1 MLNLWAVQQA
11 KGEGCKAEWTCA
23 LCGRQPSSSVPS
35 MTTVSGSRA
44 EHLPFASLRHLVCS
58 VPPNSRLAQIVRW
71 LQDSDH
77 APMLVFDEVRC
88 RREGLAGCMQL
99 QWSGKGGCIAP
110 GWWPEDW
117 RSWPVVVVGSATTFH
132 ALPCSATRPRTCCP
146 PAVRSPRRPLE
157 LWSRSR
163 QAAAECRS
171 PAARLPTA
179 VPCARKNELVITS
192 NVLLE
197 CLCMCVCVS
206 LCRSC
211 CLMPR
216 CSTRQQPVPRSPATL
231 PT

>member
-1 MLNLWAVQQA
+1 VLNLWAVQQA
-11 KGEGCKAEWTCA
+11 KGGGCKAEWTCA

-99 QWSGKGGCIAP
+99 QWSGKGGCIAHCLA
-110 GWWPEDW
+110 GGLRIGDRGQLLWL
-117 RSWPVVVVGSATTFH
+117 VA
-132 ALPCSATRPRTCCP
+132 
-146 PAVRSPRRPLE
+146 RPL
-157 LWSRSR
+157 SMR
-163 QAAAECRS
+163 CRAVPQGQE
-171 PAARLPTA
+171 PAAHRRCAAHADRSSCGRDPGKQLLNVDPLLPA
-179 VPCARKNELVITS
+179 YLQPCHVQEKTKLVITS

-197 CLCMCVCVS
+197 CLCMCVCV
-206 LCRSC
+206 CRC
-211 CLMPR
+211 
-216 CSTRQQPVPRSPATL
+216 AGAAA
-231 PT
+231 